1 MVLNIKVLSTKIS
14 QAVTVYGFSKTEMN
28 SVVSMLR
35 QELNQL
41 KTQKATLYPESYNLS
56 GFQTNVLLRAL

>member
-14 QAVTVYGFSKTEMN
+14 QAVTVYGFFKTEMN